1 VNSEIEL
8 QLSWLR
14 AAVSERRLTQSQIA
28 VATGVDQSQVSRIL
42 AGRAKRN
49 SENVVALCAYAAKAS
64 LASPRTESG
73 SVSADTQRIF
83 LDLLSGSEEEQKL
96 MLEILRR
103 LANLKSVWRA
113 KRGSDG

>member
-1 VNSEIEL
+1 MDSKNEE

-28 VATGVDQSQVSRIL
+28 AATGVDQSQVSRIL

-49 SENVVALCAYAAKAS
+49 SENVTALCAFAEKAS
-64 LASPRTESG
+64 LASLRTGGG
-73 SVSADTQRIF
+73 SVSDDAHAIF
-83 LDLLSGSEEEQKL
+83 QDLLSGTDEEQNL

-113 KRGSDG
+113 KRDSDG